1 MAVRDCRSEV
11 SRWIGSLQLVGAG
24 VLWVSRGMLEAL
36 GVCASHSVRRSQPGF
51 QGGILWG
58 SLWRERFRPYSIVL
72 GLGIE
77 AADMRSGAA
86 RF

>member
-1 MAVRDCRSEV
+1 MGWAVDGCRGAEEN
-11 SRWIGSLQLVGAG
+11 GSV
-24 VLWVSRGMLEAL
+24 RLEAGGVVQGSRDAL
-36 GVCASHSVRRSQPGF
+36 EAPGVCASHSIRRSQPGF